1 MNEKWDQDRL
11 DFQARML
18 MAYAEIEG
26 MKASNQSK
34 FIMFNDV
41 PEFTLK
47 DFNDVLVKYNIN
59 LNSVPVYQG
68 M

>member
-1 MNEKWDQDRL
+1 MNEKWEQDKL

-26 MKASNQSK
+26 MKAANEIS
-34 FIMFNDV
+34 IG
-41 PEFTLK
+41 LK
-47 DFNDVLVKYNIN
+47 VLPKYAKSHFDNVLDKYNIN
-59 LNSVPVYQG
+59 PNSIPVYQG

>member
-1 MNEKWDQDRL
+1 VNEKWDQDRL

>member
-1 MNEKWDQDRL
+1 MNEKWEQDKL

-26 MKASNQSK
+26 MKAANETCAVMKILPKYSRSH
-34 FIMFNDV
+34 F
-41 PEFTLK
+41 E
-47 DFNDVLVKYNIN
+47 DVLIRHNIN
-59 LNSVPVYQG
+59 PNSVSVYQG